1 MVKGFKWCVF
11 TRWESSKQFWR
22 MDFTEQPSELL
33 RAMMRGC
40 YDRLFVIKAQEI
52 NARHQQGIE
61 ERFENCH
68 KGDGWYIAHPS
79 LRKFLEE
86 EMECQTIKAKHLFDI
101 GHPRIV
107 WAPVRTDAKER
118 LRKAVLEVDLPPYVK
133 NARRFVLWAIE
144 DIELSERECASRMI
158 IEHPSNVVY
167 SPRTIYNTV
176 NCLVREGKVLKSSG
190 RLLTLSDDGTEELE
204 GARTIWELKQKKNPR
219 SLRV

>member
-1 MVKGFKWCVF
+1 
-11 TRWESSKQFWR
+11 
-22 MDFTEQPSELL
+22 MDFTDNVPELL
-33 RAMMRGC
+33 RQQLRG
-40 YDRLFVIKAQEI
+40 YHERLFVIKAQEI
-52 NARHQQGIE
+52 NAKHQQGIE

-68 KGDGWYIAHPS
+68 KGEGWYIAHPS

-86 EMECQTIKAKHLFDI
+86 EMDCQTIKAKHLYDI

-107 WAPVRTDAKER
+107 WSPVRPDTKES

-158 IEHPSNVVY
+158 IEHPSNTVY

-176 NCLVREGKVLKSSG
+176 NMLVREGKVIKSSA
-190 RLLTLSDDGTEELE
+190 RLLTLSDSGIEEIE
-204 GARTIWELKQKKNPR
+204 GARTIWELKNKKNAR